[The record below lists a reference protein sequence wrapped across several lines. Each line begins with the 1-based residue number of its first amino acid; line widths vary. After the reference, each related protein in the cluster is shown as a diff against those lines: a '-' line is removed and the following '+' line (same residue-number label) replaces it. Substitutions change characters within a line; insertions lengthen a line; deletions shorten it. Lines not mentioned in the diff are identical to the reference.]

1 MKTLALCSLVC
12 LSCCAAFGQASSEL
26 FDKAP
31 PPIDEALRGRVD
43 KFYGAFIAG
52 KFKEAYLLVADDSQD
67 KFFELSKDQY
77 KGCEIIKI
85 SYRENFTKAA
95 VVTSCKA
102 DWRFHG
108 TTVLTTFPLTSN
120 WEVIDGQWF
129 WHFEKPTMVPSPF
142 SPTGFIPV
150 PPDNTTKLDGLVP
163 KDIPGA
169 AQGILAKVSV
179 DKTSVHLR
187 TSATSQDVVHVRND
201 MPGEVSL
208 KVDKPDIAGLKITV
222 GKTALQAHDETTI
235 TFEWRVQE
243 AAKKMN
249 GNPTI
254 QLHIDPTGQVFPISI
269 AFDDSAAAT
278 PATTQK

>member
-1 MKTLALCSLVC
+1 MKTLALSLVL
-12 LSCCAAFGQASSEL
+12 LSCFAAFGQDSSEL

-31 PPIDEALRGRVD
+31 PPIDEALRARVD

-85 SYRENFTKAA
+85 HYRENFTKAA

-108 TTVLTTFPLTSN
+108 TVVLTTFPLTSN

-129 WHFEKPTMVPSPF
+129 WHFEKPTMMPSPF
-142 SPTGFIPV
+142 SPTGFVTV
-150 PPDNTTKLDGLVP
+150 PPDNAPNINGLVP

-179 DKTSVHLR
+179 DKTSVLLR
-187 TSATSQDVVHVRND
+187 PHETSQDVVHVRND
-201 MPGEVSL
+201 MLGQVSL

-222 GKTALQAHDETTI
+222 GKTDLQAHDETTV
-235 TFEWRVQE
+235 TFEWRADE
-243 AAKKMN
+243 SKKTISAH
-249 GNPTI
+249 PTV
-254 QLHIDPTGQVFPISI
+254 QLHIDPTGQVFPISV
-269 AFDDSAAAT
+269 AFEDSPTQTT
-278 PATTQK
+278 PAPQK